1 MPNEI
6 SANLNTLVSR
16 PAQVQRPQLPGS
28 SEPDV
33 ERQTLPQNGQTFP
46 PLQQKEQSSETQRRE
61 LDEAVSRIQDYVQN
75 LQRELQFTVDQQSG
89 RTIITVI
96 DSETDKII
104 RQIPPEEILALSEY
118 LQSASDGLLLKV
130 QA

>member
-6 SANLNTLVSR
+6 SANLHSLVSR
-16 PAQVQRPQLPGS
+16 PAQVQKFSVTGT
-28 SEPDV
+28 SEPAV
-33 ERQTLPQNGQTFP
+33 ERQSLPPGGQSVP
-46 PLQQKEQSSETQRRE
+46 PVQQTQQGSEAQRKD

-75 LQRELQFTVDQQSG
+75 LRRELQFAVDEESG

-96 DSETDKII
+96 DSETDKIV
-104 RQIPPEEILALSEY
+104 RQIPPEEILALSEII
-118 LQSASDGLLLKV
+118 QSAPDGVLLKV

>member
-6 SANLNTLVSR
+6 SANVNALVSR
-16 PAQVQRPQLPGS
+16 PAQTPRATDAQSTGSAAERQPLPQGG
-28 SEPDV
+28 
-33 ERQTLPQNGQTFP
+33 QTLPPQQEQTG
-46 PLQQKEQSSETQRRE
+46 EIQRRD

-75 LQRELQFTVDQQSG
+75 LQRELQFTIDEGSG
-89 RTIITVI
+89 RTIIKVI

-104 RQIPPEEILALSEY
+104 RQIPPDELLAISE
-118 LQSASDGLLLKV
+118 QIRSDSDGVLLKV